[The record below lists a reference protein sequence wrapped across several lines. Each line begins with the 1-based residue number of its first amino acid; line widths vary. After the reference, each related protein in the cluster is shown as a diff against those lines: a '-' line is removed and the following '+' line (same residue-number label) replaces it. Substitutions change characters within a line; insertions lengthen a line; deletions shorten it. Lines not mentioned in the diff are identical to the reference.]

1 MTGPEAVTPRI
12 DVVGLGPAG
21 PELIT
26 GESLRLMAGAGTL
39 IFRTRR
45 HPAAAVHPEA
55 PTFDDHYEAA
65 ETFDQVYRSIAE
77 DLVAGALAD
86 GAVVY
91 AVPGSPTVA
100 EESVALLR
108 RHPLVMGG
116 EVSLEVHPAV
126 SFLDLAFDR
135 MGADPVAAG
144 VRVVDGETF
153 AVDAA
158 GQRGPLLVAQC
169 WSTSVLS
176 GIKLS
181 VDTVP
186 QGKVSVLHHL
196 GLGDERVWEVEWDEL
211 DRTFAPDHLTSLW
224 IPELAAPVAG
234 ELVRLDELVRTLRER
249 CPWDRRQTHGSL
261 ARHLLEES
269 YEVLEAIDAVSEVDA
284 AGADAAAADGA
295 AADARAPVVEPGI
308 EERAVA
314 HLEEELGDLLFQV
327 YFHATLA
334 AEAGRFTLADVAR
347 GVHDKLVWRHPHVF
361 GDVTAETPD
370 QVAANWEALKL
381 AEKGRTSVTEGIPA
395 ALPALA
401 LATKLQRKALAVG
414 MVLPDVADEAARLS
428 EGVGRLSSAPDTIS
442 GGGDPEGGGS
452 TPDRV
457 TDGEG
462 GGVGDADTI
471 GDLLFSLAGLARAL
485 GVDPENALRARA
497 ARFRAEVETQG

>member
-1 MTGPEAVTPRI
+1 VTDPEAVTPRI

-26 GESLRLMAGAGTL
+26 DGSLRLMAGATTL
-39 IFRTRR
+39 VFRTRR
-45 HPAAAVHPEA
+45 HPAAAVHPRA
-55 PTFDDHYEAA
+55 PSFDDHYEAA
-65 ETFDQVYRSIAE
+65 DTFDQVYRSIAE
-77 DLVAGALAD
+77 DLVARALTD

-108 RHPLVMGG
+108 RHSAVVGG
-116 EVSLEVHPAV
+116 AVRLEVHPAV

-153 AVDAA
+153 AIDAA

-176 GIKLS
+176 QIKLS

-186 QGKVSVLHHL
+186 RRNVTVLHHL
-196 GLGDERVWEVEWDEL
+196 GLEDERVWEVGWAEL
-211 DRTFAPDHLTSLW
+211 DRSFAPDHLTSLW
-224 IPELAAPVAG
+224 IPELAAPVAA
-234 ELVRLDELVRTLRER
+234 ELVRLDELVHTLRER
-249 CPWDRRQTHGSL
+249 CPWDRRQTHRSL

-284 AGADAAAADGA
+284 AAAVD
-295 AADARAPVVEPGI
+295 PGT
-308 EERAVA
+308 EERAVS

-347 GVHDKLVWRHPHVF
+347 GVHDKLVGRHPHVF
-361 GDVTAETPD
+361 GDVAADTPD

-414 MVLPDVADEAARLS
+414 MVLPDVASEAARLS
-428 EGVGRLSSAPDTIS
+428 DRVGRLSSGVEADAA
-442 GGGDPEGGGS
+442 GGDRDGEGRAS
-452 TPDRV
+452 DRV

-462 GGVGDADTI
+462 GGADNAETI
-471 GDLLFSLAGLARAL
+471 GDLLFALANLARAL

-497 ARFRAEVETQG
+497 ARFRTEVETRG